1 MTNREILA
9 KFNLSAEPFTREIK
23 TDKLKKLPG
32 VTTALEQLHILF
44 DTKGFGI
51 LTGQSGSGKTCIL
64 RMAVDSLNPG
74 MFKSFYICHTSVGI
88 QEFYT
93 HLCNIFG
100 LQPAGRRAAMFK
112 SIHEYILNMH
122 RTTNIHPIL
131 VIDEAD
137 KLSTEILQELRLIA
151 NFNYDSVNAI
161 TILLCGQEPLIQK
174 LGLSSLE
181 SLANSISVTVRIK
194 SLKKEETYSYIEQRV
209 SDVSSGA
216 NLFSKGSMNLIHD
229 ASNGVMRVIN
239 NMARN
244 ALFKAHLSNSPIV
257 EKEHVQAVLSR

>member
-1 MTNREILA
+1 
-9 KFNLSAEPFTREIK
+9 
-23 TDKLKKLPG
+23 
-32 VTTALEQLHILF
+32 
-44 DTKGFGI
+44 
-51 LTGQSGSGKTCIL
+51 
-64 RMAVDSLNPG
+64 MAVDSLNPG

-151 NFNYDSVNAI
+151 NFNYDSVNI
-161 TILLCGQEPLIQK
+161 
-174 LGLSSLE
+174 
-181 SLANSISVTVRIK
+181 VVRIVCVAK
-194 SLKKEETYSYIEQRV
+194 PKVL
-209 SDVSSGA
+209 
-216 NLFSKGSMNLIHD
+216 NL
-229 ASNGVMRVIN
+229 R
-239 NMARN
+239 
-244 ALFKAHLSNSPIV
+244 
-257 EKEHVQAVLSR
+257 